1 MAKLTFRY
9 RYDGTPKL
17 ILDDFGRL
25 DLQVVTEDRSGRGGF
40 WVQWQ
45 DVKEFCG
52 TLGTYPIDATQPL
65 SAEWGYTED
74 EVYHQVLSITIA
86 PVDALGHLR
95 VRVTI
100 ADEHDPIDCVK
111 TSFQATYADLT
122 SLQVQLVALMAG
134 DSEEATLRG
143 S

>member
-9 RYDGTPKL
+9 RYDGTPTL

-25 DLQVVTEDRSGRGGF
+25 DLQVVTESRSGKGGF

-45 DVKEFCG
+45 DLKEFCK
-52 TLGTYPIDATQPL
+52 TLGTYPIDASQPL
-65 SAEWGYTED
+65 SAEWGYAKN
-74 EVYHQVLSITIA
+74 EVYHQVLSVTIA

-111 TSFQATYADLT
+111 TSFQTTYADLE
-122 SLQVQLVALMAG
+122 SLQGELVKLMAG
-134 DSEEATLRG
+134 DAEEASLCG
-143 S
+143 G